1 MRSKLMTLVFSF
13 LTLVTIAQEKK
24 SEEKS
29 KWKENFFTG
38 GTISLGFYTNNF
50 LVGGSPM
57 FGYSPTEFIDAG
69 VVVNYNY
76 SSYRDYNNVIRNRLH
91 QTIFGGG
98 GFVKIYPVRFLFLQ
112 AQLEQNSIKQK
123 LIDPSGFISSDKVSA
138 GSTLIGGGY
147 TTGRWGRA
155 GTSFYYLSVL
165 FDVSRNLYSP
175 YTDEYGRSIPIFRA
189 GMQIPLFQGK
199 SAR

>member
-1 MRSKLMTLVFSF
+1 MKRTFLSVLCVLAVTFSM
-13 LTLVTIAQEKK
+13 AQENKK
-24 SEEKS
+24 DAKNN
-29 KWKENFFTG
+29 WKENIFTG

-57 FGYSPTEFIDAG
+57 FGYSVTDFIDAG
-69 VVVNYNY
+69 LVLNYNY
-76 SSYRDYNNVIRNRLH
+76 SSYRDYNNILRNRLR
-91 QTIFGGG
+91 QTIYGGG

-112 AQLEQNSIKQK
+112 AQIEQNSIKQK
-123 LIDPSGFISSDKVSA
+123 LISPTGYISSDKVSA
-138 GSTLIGGGY
+138 SSTLVGGGY

-155 GTSFYYLSVL
+155 GTSFYYLSIL

-199 SAR
+199 SAK